1 MIQEVV
7 LPAVAKLNDSAI
19 NKEEGDQTQY
29 SPNTVNTL
37 EKENGWAIIYCIRY
51 VSHQLIDRVIE

>member
-37 EKENGWAIIYCIRY
+37 EKENGWVIIYCIRY

>member
-37 EKENGWAIIYCIRY
+37 EKENGRAIIYCIRY